1 MSAPITTEHKRRLE
15 AQGVGAPKKFP
26 VLAITHDSLKPEGAF
41 AEAQAV
47 YLNPVQEL
55 VKELDALLTE
65 KKIGICAHFYMGP
78 ELQGV
83 LSSCKWPHIFVADS
97 LAMADAAIEM
107 AKAGVEAVVVL
118 GVDFMSE
125 NVRAQMDFLGC
136 EHVPVYRVRT
146 EEIGCS
152 LAESADQP
160 AYGKYLLQ
168 AANQANSLHVVYI
181 NTGLLTKAK
190 AHAVVPTITCTS
202 SNVVKL
208 VLQAYSQIPDL
219 HVWFGP
225 DTYMGGNLV
234 AMFTALSTMDDA
246 VIKQVHPAHDQSS
259 MKKVLETF
267 HAFQEGTCI
276 VHHMFGEGVAKKIR
290 KEYPDA
296 YVTAHLEVPGEM
308 FAVALEAQHAGRGVV
323 GATSNILSFIT
334 EKAQQ
339 MIAAGKPATAQFILG
354 TEAGMI
360 TPIVRKVQAMLA
372 ENHAKGGPEVQ
383 IDIVFPVASEAI
395 AESEDA
401 DLKIVPGVAAGEG
414 CSAGGGCATC
424 PYMKMNSL
432 EALVKLCRDIGT
444 KEPEELAKL
453 QPRKYTELV
462 RGRAAAEVGG
472 ESIMHMRHY
481 FREKELSEELIKDVQ
496 TRHTTS
502 KPPASLPWVRNEG
515 LDW

>member
-1 MSAPITTEHKRRLE
+1 M
-15 AQGVGAPKKFP
+15 
-26 VLAITHDSLKPEGAF
+26 
-41 AEAQAV
+41 
-47 YLNPVQEL
+47 
-55 VKELDALLTE
+55 
-65 KKIGICAHFYMGP
+65 
-78 ELQGV
+78 
-83 LSSCKWPHIFVADS
+83 
-97 LAMADAAIEM
+97 
-107 AKAGVEAVVVL
+107 
-118 GVDFMSE
+118 
-125 NVRAQMDFLGC
+125 
-136 EHVPVYRVRT
+136 
-146 EEIGCS
+146 
-152 LAESADQP
+152 
-160 AYGKYLLQ
+160 
-168 AANQANSLHVVYI
+168 
-181 NTGLLTKAK
+181 
-190 AHAVVPTITCTS
+190 
-202 SNVVKL
+202 
-208 VLQAYSQIPDL
+208 
-219 HVWFGP
+219 
-225 DTYMGGNLV
+225 
-234 AMFTALSTMDDA
+234 
-246 VIKQVHPAHDQSS
+246 
-259 MKKVLETF
+259 
-267 HAFQEGTCI
+267 
-276 VHHMFGEGVAKKIR
+276 HHMFGEGVAKKIR